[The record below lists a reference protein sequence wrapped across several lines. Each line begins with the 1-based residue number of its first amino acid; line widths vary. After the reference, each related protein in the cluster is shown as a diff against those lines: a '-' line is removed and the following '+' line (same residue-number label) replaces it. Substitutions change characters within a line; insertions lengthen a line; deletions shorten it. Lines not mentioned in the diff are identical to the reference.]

1 MRRGVALGGTIAA
14 IGNTVSRGRAALRGA
29 VGDRKGATAAAFA
42 VSAVVIMGFVGL
54 ATEAGTWYLGRREAQ
69 NAADSAA
76 MAGALASFY
85 GGDVSASAT
94 KMATANG
101 FTAGGKITVATAV
114 QAASGTNP
122 NLPVQVT
129 VSQEM
134 NPMVSA
140 LFVADATTIGAR
152 ATALVKP
159 IGTACA
165 LATTGSLTVSGTVS
179 ASNCIFASNATSA
192 AAISIAGALS
202 ASSAT
207 AAGGI
212 AVSGSFTAGGRPASP
227 YHPWTINP
235 YTSADSLALPAF
247 TAATC
252 DPFPAAVGS
261 VITLVP
267 YETSGRAYCS
277 ASEVVGG
284 GNLVVSS
291 GVTVNVPSGTYF
303 FNNVSLIV
311 TAGGK
316 IACAATCTPGGSY
329 GTTFVFTGTA
339 GSIGTVN
346 ITGGTVT
353 LIPLK
358 TNATFSAL
366 SGILFYGRGTAT
378 ATIAQSNTIGKQPI
392 GGGIYFPNS
401 TLLFTGNTSSQ
412 SSCLSLVAG
421 TVTLYSN
428 ARLDTTLCSSYGTSL
443 ASIQGVRLVQ

>member
-1 MRRGVALGGTIAA
+1 M
-14 IGNTVSRGRAALRGA
+14 
-29 VGDRKGATAAAFA
+29 
-42 VSAVVIMGFVGL
+42 
-54 ATEAGTWYLGRREAQ
+54 
-69 NAADSAA
+69 
-76 MAGALASFY
+76 
-85 GGDVSASAT
+85 
-94 KMATANG
+94 
-101 FTAGGKITVATAV
+101 
-114 QAASGTNP
+114 
-122 NLPVQVT
+122 
-129 VSQEM
+129 
-134 NPMVSA
+134 
-140 LFVADATTIGAR
+140 
-152 ATALVKP
+152 
-159 IGTACA
+159 
-165 LATTGSLTVSGTVS
+165 
-179 ASNCIFASNATSA
+179 
-192 AAISIAGALS
+192 
-202 ASSAT
+202 
-207 AAGGI
+207 
-212 AVSGSFTAGGRPASP
+212 
-227 YHPWTINP
+227 
-235 YTSADSLALPAF
+235 
-247 TAATC
+247 
-252 DPFPAAVGS
+252 
-261 VITLVP
+261 P